1 MAEIPQYRLGET
13 EGKLLTLYALHELGP
28 CSNLQLISFM
38 AENDLMNYFDLQAAL
53 YELAL
58 RGQVIKEKLPG
69 DDRYTITPEG
79 EEAISLFMGRLGD
92 SSLLRVRLAAPDFRE
107 RLRRQRELYANVSH
121 ESRSEYHALMG
132 ISEGG
137 MRLLHLDLSLP
148 TAELADRFR
157 GNWGGKAREIY
168 DFIIRSLSGEDLP

>member
-13 EGKLLTLYALHELGP
+13 EGKLLTLYALHELGS

-38 AENDLMNYFDLQAAL
+38 AENGLMNYFDLQAAL
-53 YELAL
+53 YELSL
-58 RGQVIKEKLPG
+58 RGQVIKERIPG

-92 SSLLRVRLAAPDFRE
+92 SSLTQVRLAAPAFRE
-107 RLRRQRELYANVSH
+107 KLRRQCELHADISH
-121 ESRSEYHALMG
+121 EGRNEYHALMG

-137 MRLLHLDLSLP
+137 MRLLQLDLSLP
-148 TAELADRFR
+148 TPELADRFR
-157 GNWGGKAREIY
+157 ENWAGKAREIY
-168 DFIIRSLSGEDLP
+168 DFIIESLSGEDLL

>member
-38 AENDLMNYFDLQAAL
+38 AENDLMNYFDVQAAL
-53 YELAL
+53 YDLAL

-92 SSLLRVRLAAPDFRE
+92 SALTRVELAAPAFRE
-107 RLRRQRELYANVSH
+107 QLRRQRELHADISH
-121 ESRSEYHALMG
+121 EGRNEYHALMD

-137 MRLLHLDLSLP
+137 MRLMHLDLSLP
-148 TAELADRFR
+148 TPELADRFR
-157 GNWGGKAREIY
+157 ASWAGKAREIY
-168 DFIIRSLSGEDLP
+168 DFIIKSLSGEELP